1 MTTEYPSYL
10 EDIRLAEQANAAYY
24 QSSEPI
30 MSDAAFDAL
39 LERIAAFEEAHPDQ
53 TVEHHLFSA
62 PGGGLST
69 EGTDVSHEVPMLSLD
84 KVRSLD
90 EIESFTRSMVA
101 LGSPVTVEPKLDGLA
116 ISIEY
121 RGGRLVRVSTR
132 GDGRTGEDIT
142 ERVRS
147 INHLYGVPYVVHP
160 SAELEVRGEL
170 LMSKSDFA
178 ASNANRVAAGKTAF
192 ANPRNAIAGTV
203 RADTIDYETHATF
216 IAYDV
221 PGSPEDVNVAAAHF
235 HAVGFIMANDLLD
248 GVWYTDEVSVLE
260 EVEKFGVA
268 REHDDYPY
276 PTDGI
281 VIKAVRADIR
291 PKLGSTSR
299 APRWAMAYKYEAKKA
314 TTVLRDIVMDVGR
327 TGNISFTGVFDP
339 VHVDGSTIARAT
351 LHNFAFIHDRD
362 IRIGDTVE
370 VYKANDVI
378 PRISRSFPELREGSE
393 QPYDP
398 ERVSPKSGSPLD
410 TSEVIWRSTDPAD
423 SLGSWVSY
431 AVSRDCLD
439 IEGIGGEIAAALV
452 ESELIGDI
460 ADLFALTVDA
470 LTALQLSEG
479 RTLGARNAAKIHAQI
494 ETAKTRPLA
503 RVITALGIRRSGR
516 TFGRRLAAHFH
527 TMAAL
532 RAAGVDDLQQVEG
545 VGPERARLFR
555 EGLDRLAPVLDK
567 LAAAGVNMGA
577 EPDADDRGARPLDG
591 MTVVVTGAMTGALSN
606 LSRNEMNELIER
618 AGGKASGSV
627 SKKTSLLVCGEEG
640 SSKWRKAT
648 DLDVRIVTPEE
659 FATMVG
665 DLV

>member
-1 MTTEYPSYL
+1 MTAERTTYTENV
-10 EDIRLAEQANAAYY
+10 RLAERANAAYY

-30 MSDAAFDAL
+30 MSDGAFDAL
-39 LERIAAFEEAHPDQ
+39 LERIGTYEEAHPDQ
-53 TVEHHLFSA
+53 TVSHQLFSA
-62 PGGGLST
+62 PGGGLDG
-69 EGTDVSHEVPMLSLD
+69 EGADVAHEVPMLSLD
-84 KVRSLD
+84 KVRTLE
-90 EIESFTRSMVA
+90 EIGKFVQLMIS
-101 LGSPVTVEPKLDGLA
+101 LGSPVTLEPKLDGLA
-116 ISIEY
+116 ISLEY
-121 RGGRLVRVSTR
+121 RDGRLFRASTR

-142 ERVRS
+142 GRLAAIS
-147 INHLYGVPYVVHP
+147 HLTGVPETVPGADV
-160 SAELEVRGEL
+160 LEVRGEL
-170 LMSKSDFA
+170 LMSKSDFSE
-178 ASNANRVAAGKTAF
+178 SNANRVASGKAAF

-203 RADTIDYETHATF
+203 RADTLGYDSSATF

-221 PGSPEDVNVAAAHF
+221 PGSDEDADLFATHLQQL
-235 HAVGFIMANDLLD
+235 GFIPSNGLLD
-248 GVWYTDEVSVLE
+248 EVFYADDESVLDA
-260 EVEKFGVA
+260 VERFGFA

-281 VIKAVRADIR
+281 VIKAVRAGIR
-291 PKLGSTSR
+291 PKLGATSR

-351 LHNFAFIHDRD
+351 LHNFAFINERD
-362 IRIGDTVE
+362 IRVGDTVE

-378 PRISRSFPELREGSE
+378 PRINRSFPELRDGTQ

-398 ERVSPKSGSPLD
+398 VRVSPKSGSPLD
-410 TSEVIWRSTDPAD
+410 TGEVIWRSTDPAD

-452 ESELIGDI
+452 ESELVGDI
-460 ADLFALTVDA
+460 ADLFSLTVEE
-470 LTALQLSEG
+470 LTTLQLGEG
-479 RTLGARNAAKIHAQI
+479 RTLGGRNAAKIAGEIEAAKAQ
-494 ETAKTRPLA
+494 PLA

-516 TFGRRLAAHFH
+516 TFGRRLAAHFQ

-532 RAAGVDDLQQVEG
+532 RSADVDELQQVEG

-555 EGLDRLAPVLDK
+555 DGLDRLAPVLDK
-567 LAAAGVNMGA
+567 LAAAGVNMGSQV
-577 EPDADDRGARPLDG
+577 ADDQAARPLDG
-591 MTVVVTGAMTGALSN
+591 MTVVVTGAMTGALAA

-618 AGGKASGSV
+618 AGGRASGSV
-627 SKKTSLLVCGEEG
+627 SKKTSLLVCGEAG

-648 DLDVRIVTPEE
+648 ELGVRIVTPEV
-659 FATMVG
+659 FATMVES
-665 DLV
+665 V